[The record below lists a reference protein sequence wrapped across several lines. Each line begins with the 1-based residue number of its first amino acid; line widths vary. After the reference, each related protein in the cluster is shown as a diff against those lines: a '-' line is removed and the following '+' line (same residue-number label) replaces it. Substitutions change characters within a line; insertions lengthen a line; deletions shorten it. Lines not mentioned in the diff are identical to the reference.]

1 MALTKVAVSDVT
13 CLVIEDDEAFRTL
26 VVRLLTAMGFSEVY
40 EAADGGEGLRL
51 AVQKKPTMVTCDL
64 EMDPVD
70 GVMFLGGLRA
80 SRDAELAS
88 TPVVIFTAHKS
99 VDVIE
104 RIRAIGAQDYIV
116 KPIKPDAFSE
126 KINIIAEKR
135 MRKLI
140 GEKLRSAEKSHSQTP

>member
-1 MALTKVAVSDVT
+1 MALTKVAVNDLT
-13 CLVIEDDEAFRTL
+13 ALVIEDDDAFRTL
-26 VVRLLTAMGFSEVY
+26 VVRLLTAMGFAEVW
-40 EAADGGEGLRL
+40 EASDGGQGLGL
-51 AVQKKPTMVTCDL
+51 AVQKKPTIITCDL

-99 VDVIE
+99 VEVVE

-116 KPIKPDAFSE
+116 KPVKPDAFSE
-126 KINIIAEKR
+126 KINAIVEKR
-135 MRKLI
+135 VRKLASDR
-140 GEKLRSAEKSHSQTP
+140 LRSS